1 MGIRKI
7 TNGGR
12 KVIGK
17 FPSIKMGRMIMWESQ
32 IERDYLYLV
41 DFDADVIFCQE
52 QPLIVRYYNDSDGK
66 IHNYTPDFLLV
77 RRDNKK
83 QVIEVKYEKTARSE
97 EYQQL
102 FQRVAPVLHQDGY
115 EFIVVTDHMIR
126 VQPLLRNVKLLHK
139 YAKLRVSNEHL
150 IYLTDLFAGREEIL
164 LGELI
169 TLLGP
174 KGVYRQEVF
183 ALLRH
188 GILSLDLGKEINN
201 DSLVTF
207 AINSYINKEKAA

>member
-1 MGIRKI
+1 M
-7 TNGGR
+7 
-12 KVIGK
+12 
-17 FPSIKMGRMIMWESQ
+17 
-32 IERDYLYLV
+32 
-41 DFDADVIFCQE
+41 
-52 QPLIVRYYNDSDGK
+52 
-66 IHNYTPDFLLV
+66 
-77 RRDNKK
+77 
-83 QVIEVKYEKTARSE
+83 
-97 EYQQL
+97 

-115 EFIVVTDHMIR
+115 EFIVVTDQMIR
-126 VQPLLRNVKLLHK
+126 VQPLLRNTKLLHK